1 MCTALNKCARP
12 CVQELLSRLL
22 ATGSEQTKY
31 GALQLLVNLCSDAVD
46 PASGLTKRSLL
57 EHGAGPTVLAFTR
70 SAGGDGQVL
79 ACAALQNLVSTPEW
93 ARLVVSTGHMTT
105 LEQLVESDES
115 DEAVLVRY
123 AAGTLKNVLVALRT
137 AGDDYTASAATLEA
151 ISRRTRQ
158 ATLEAFAYKRTTR
171 LLAKAVRAMPSE
183 LRLRRMLASK
193 DPNMAAEQERAVQV
207 AKMRR
212 TATSRALATHR
223 VQLNTPLLHQHSPS
237 SLLPPSRPSLSPSH
251 PLTLSSP
258 PHPSHPFPPPP
269 PPPHPPLP
277 R

>member
-1 MCTALNKCARP
+1 MCVCTALNKCARP

-31 GALQLLVNLCSDAVD
+31 GTLQLLVNLCSDAVD

-79 ACAALQNLVSTPEW
+79 ACAALQNLVSAPEW

-105 LEQLVESDES
+105 LERLVQSDES

-158 ATLEAFAYKRTTR
+158 AKLEVFAYKRATR
-171 LLAKAVRAMPSE
+171 LLAKAVRAIPSE

-212 TATSRALATHR
+212 TATSRALATHQ
-223 VQLNTPLLHQHSPS
+223 VQLNTPLLHVTSRSNLSQVSQAS
-237 SLLPPSRPSLSPSH
+237 TQQQASVVLP
-251 PLTLSSP
+251 TMQAAI
-258 PHPSHPFPPPP
+258 
-269 PPPHPPLP
+269 
-277 R
+277 

>member
-1 MCTALNKCARP
+1 M
-12 CVQELLSRLL
+12 
-22 ATGSEQTKY
+22 
-31 GALQLLVNLCSDAVD
+31 
-46 PASGLTKRSLL
+46 
-57 EHGAGPTVLAFTR
+57 LAFTR

-105 LEQLVESDES
+105 LERLVESDES

-158 ATLEAFAYKRTTR
+158 AKLEVFAYKRATR
-171 LLAKAVRAMPSE
+171 LLTKAVWAIPSE